1 MKKYAKILIG
11 IFLVL
16 FVIIVSGLGYVKL
29 GLPDVGDAPEL
40 KVEATPER
48 LERGRYLA
56 NNVALC
62 IDCHSVRD
70 WSLFSGPPLKDKI
83 GIGGEKFDESIDF
96 PGAVYSAN
104 ITPHNLGNWTDG
116 ELFRLITT
124 GVNKDGKAMI
134 NIMPYQSYGK
144 MAKEDIYSIIAYIR
158 TLPSKES
165 ATPERRLNFPLN
177 FIVNTIPAIAQH
189 TEIPNESDTL
199 KYGGY
204 LVNAASCVDC
214 HTKQDKGKNVE
225 GLEFAGSR
233 EFKGP
238 AGSLFSSNIT
248 PDLQTGIGKWTRE
261 QFIQRF
267 KMYSNGYQPPKL
279 AEGDFQTIMP
289 WVMYAGI
296 KESDLSAMYTYLK
309 SVKPISSQVTKFVP
323 AK

>member
-1 MKKYAKILIG
+1 
-11 IFLVL
+11 
-16 FVIIVSGLGYVKL
+16 
-29 GLPDVGDAPEL
+29 
-40 KVEATPER
+40 
-48 LERGRYLA
+48 
-56 NNVALC
+56 
-62 IDCHSVRD
+62 
-70 WSLFSGPPLKDKI
+70 
-83 GIGGEKFDESIDF
+83 
-96 PGAVYSAN
+96 
-104 ITPHNLGNWTDG
+104 
-116 ELFRLITT
+116 
-124 GVNKDGKAMI
+124 MI